1 MRLAGQAKMGH
12 YPTPDVVA
20 LRIGRALTRAGGGV
34 IRTLD
39 PCCGEGTALV
49 LATEDLG
56 EPVERYG
63 IELNQERAAAA
74 KEKLTRVLRADL
86 RSTRIANGAFGLVY
100 LNPPYDFSVRTQL
113 DEAAERLELHFLQ
126 ASLRYLQ
133 PQGILVYLIPERRLE
148 SRIASLLAY
157 HLEDIQVFRFP
168 GDTYEAFKQI
178 VLFGVRKATPYRD
191 EEVLH
196 HLQAIGRL
204 PPDLPE
210 RLPAPYRVPV
220 APQTRSLLFQN
231 LDVDPEDLLQEI
243 EAYGL
248 IGSVMERLHSA
259 TTAHRLRPLM
269 PLRRGHLALVLASGH
284 LNNELVRNP
293 RTGERFLVKGR
304 TEKRSLRTETQGKTT
319 PWSSPTATRSGS
331 SSLPW
336 TFGPARSGPWS
347 DSRCPLHSMPNTRG
361 PPSWSTPTSRP
372 QVTKPVCSPWG
383 DRRRP

>member
-1 MRLAGQAKMGH
+1 MRPAGQAKMGY

-20 LRIGRALTRAGGGV
+20 QRIGRALTRAGIGV

-49 LATEDLG
+49 LATENLA

-63 IELNQERAAAA
+63 IEINQERAMAA

-100 LNPPYDFSVRTQL
+100 LNPVYDFSVRTQL
-113 DEAAERLELHFLQ
+113 DEAAERLELHFLR

-157 HLEDIQVFRFP
+157 HLEAIQVFRFP

-178 VLFGVRKATPYRD
+178 VLLGVRKVKPYRD

-204 PPDLPE
+204 SAAPPDLPE
-210 RLPAPYRVPV
+210 SLPAPYRIPA
-220 APQTRSLLFQN
+220 APAARSLLFQN
-231 LDVDPEDLLQEI
+231 LDLEPEDLLQEI
-243 EAYGL
+243 ETHGL
-248 IGSVMERLHSA
+248 NGSLMDRLHP
-259 TTAHRLRPLM
+259 TLAHRLRPLM

-284 LNNELVRNP
+284 LNNELVEDP
-293 RTGERFLVKGR
+293 RTHTRLLVKGR
-304 TEKRSLRTETQGKTT
+304 TEKDVSRSEKEAEDGSTIITERDLLKIVI
-319 PWSSPTATRSGS
+319 TALDLRSGK
-331 SSLPW
+331 LL
-336 TFGPARSGPWS
+336 TI
-347 DSRCPLHSMPNTRG
+347 
-361 PPSWSTPTSRP
+361 
-372 QVTKPVCSPWG
+372 Q
-383 DRRRP
+383 

>member
-1 MRLAGQAKMGH
+1 MRLAGQAKMGY

-20 LRIGRALTRAGGGV
+20 QRIGRTLTRAGAGH

-49 LATEDLG
+49 LATQDLG

-63 IELNQERAAAA
+63 IELNQERAAVA
-74 KEKLTRVLRADL
+74 KAQLTRVLRADL
-86 RSTRIANGAFGLVY
+86 RGTRVANGAFGLVY
-100 LNPPYDFSVRTQL
+100 LNPPYDFSVRTHL

-157 HLEDIQVFRFP
+157 QLAAIQVFRFP
-168 GDTYEAFKQI
+168 GDSYEPFKQI

-191 EEVLH
+191 EEVQQ

-204 PPDLPE
+204 AAAPPELPE
-210 RLPAPYRVPV
+210 TFPAPYRVPV
-220 APQTRSLLFQN
+220 APPARTLLFQS
-231 LDVDPEDLLQEI
+231 LDVDPEDLIQEI
-243 EAYGL
+243 GTHGL
-248 IGSVMERLHSA
+248 TGSLMDRLHPP

-304 TEKRSLRTETQGKTT
+304 TEKRTIRTETHAEDDTLVIIDRDTLRIVITALDLRTGKVRT
-319 PWSSPTATRSGS
+319 
-331 SSLPW
+331 
-336 TFGPARSGPWS
+336 
-347 DSRCPLHSMPNTRG
+347 ME
-361 PPSWSTPTSRP
+361 
-372 QVTKPVCSPWG
+372 
-383 DRRRP
+383 

>member
-1 MRLAGQAKMGH
+1 MGY

-20 LRIGRALTRAGGGV
+20 QRIGRALTRAGIGV

-49 LATEDLG
+49 LATKDLA

-63 IELNQERAAAA
+63 IELNQARAMAA

-86 RSTRIANGAFGLVY
+86 RSTRIANGAFGLVH

-157 HLEDIQVFRFP
+157 HLEAVQVFRFP

-178 VLFGVRKATPYRD
+178 VLFGVRKAKPYRD
-191 EEVLH
+191 EEVLR

-204 PPDLPE
+204 TAAPPDLPE
-210 RLPAPYRVPV
+210 SVPAPYRIPA
-220 APQTRSLLFQN
+220 APAARSLLFQN
-231 LDVDPEDLLQEI
+231 LDVEPEDLLREI
-243 EAYGL
+243 ETHGL
-248 IGSVMERLHSA
+248 NGSLMDRLHPPA
-259 TTAHRLRPLM
+259 AAHTLRPLM

-284 LNNELVRNP
+284 LNTELVEDP
-293 RTGERFLVKGR
+293 RTHTRLLVKGR
-304 TEKRSLRTETQGKTT
+304 TEKDVSRSEREAEDGSTIITERDLLKIVI
-319 PWSSPTATRSGS
+319 TALDLRSGK
-331 SSLPW
+331 LL
-336 TFGPARSGPWS
+336 TI
-347 DSRCPLHSMPNTRG
+347 
-361 PPSWSTPTSRP
+361 
-372 QVTKPVCSPWG
+372 Q
-383 DRRRP
+383 